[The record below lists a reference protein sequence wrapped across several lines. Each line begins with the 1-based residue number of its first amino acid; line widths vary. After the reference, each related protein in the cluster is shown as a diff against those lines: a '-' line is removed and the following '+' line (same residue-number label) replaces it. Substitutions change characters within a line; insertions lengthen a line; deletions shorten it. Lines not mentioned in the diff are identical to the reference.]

1 MNMLDY
7 EFLNRQEKDEVPDMF
22 SRKNSLLGIYRK
34 AFIADE

>member
-1 MNMLDY
+1 MLDY